1 MNAIKEI
8 VNIKII
14 GIGGGG
20 CNAVNRLLSANVE
33 GVEFIA
39 ANTDMVALNSTNADF
54 KIQLGKELT
63 KGLGAGS
70 VPEVGEQAAQES
82 KEEIRTAIKGTNLL
96 FLTAGMGGGT
106 GTGGIP
112 VIAEIAKEMNVL
124 TIAVVT
130 KPFEYEGRRKMRL
143 AEMGI
148 DKLRE
153 HVDVLVIIPNEMAF
167 KYVPQATPLFKVV
180 QIADDVLH
188 SSIIGI
194 TDIVVKPSLIN
205 LDFADIRTVIKNM
218 KTAHI
223 GIGRAKGENR
233 VLNALKQAA
242 NSPLLESTIEGATQ
256 IIVNVTADLK
266 INGFEVKEALSLIN
280 QVADID
286 ANIIQGMGFDDAL
299 EDEVIVTLIATGFN
313 NRSEPDTSEV
323 LYKKPESADTDK
335 AKEQSIV
342 KGTSSSPFNLK
353 QEEFNIIPKQPA
365 PRQEYNEEPKE
376 TDSSHRIKVDD
387 NDIPP
392 FLMRL
397 RKLNKDKN

>member
-1 MNAIKEI
+1 MNAVKDI
-8 VNIKII
+8 VNLKII

-20 CNAVNRLLSANVE
+20 CNAVNRLINANVE

-39 ANTDMVALNSTNADF
+39 ANTDMVALNGSNADV
-54 KIQLGKELT
+54 KIQLGIELT

-70 VPEVGEQAAQES
+70 VPDIGEQAARES
-82 KEEIRTAIKGTNLL
+82 AEQIKKAIKDANLL

-112 VIAEIAKEMNVL
+112 VVAEIAREMNVL

-130 KPFEYEGRRKMRL
+130 KPFEYEGRRKMKL
-143 AEMGI
+143 AEIGI
-148 DKLRE
+148 EKLRE
-153 HVDVLVIIPNEMAF
+153 FVDVLVVIPNEMAF
-167 KYVPQATPLFKVV
+167 KYVPPTTPLFKVV

-188 SSIIGI
+188 NSIIGI

-256 IIVNVTADLK
+256 IIVNVTADMN

-286 ANIIQGMGFDDAL
+286 ANIIQGMGFDDSL
-299 EDEVIVTLIATGFN
+299 KEEVVVTLIATGFN
-313 NRSEPDTSEV
+313 QKGTQNSQDI
-323 LYKKPESADTDK
+323 LYKKPEIQPPNAPEAEEEAPAKPVMKDK
-335 AKEQSIV
+335 VPEEKPEKQDI
-342 KGTSSSPFNLK
+342 SSRINV
-353 QEEFNIIPKQPA
+353 
-365 PRQEYNEEPKE
+365 
-376 TDSSHRIKVDD
+376 SSREV
-387 NDIPP
+387 PP

-397 RKLNKDKN
+397 RKLNKDSE

>member
-1 MNAIKEI
+1 MNSVKDI
-8 VNIKII
+8 VSIKII

-20 CNAVNRLLSANVE
+20 CNAVNRLINANVE
-33 GVEFIA
+33 GVDFIA
-39 ANTDMVALNSTNADF
+39 ANTDMVALNGSNADI
-54 KIQLGKELT
+54 KIQLGEKLT

-70 VPEVGEQAAQES
+70 IPDIGEQAAKES
-82 KEEIRTAIKGTNLL
+82 KDQIASAIKDANLL

-112 VIAEIAKEMNVL
+112 AVAEIAKEMNIL

-130 KPFEYEGRRKMRL
+130 KPFEYEGRRKMKL
-143 AEMGI
+143 AELGI
-148 DKLRE
+148 EKLRE
-153 HVDVLVIIPNEMAF
+153 NVDVLVVIPNEMAF
-167 KYVPQATPLFKVV
+167 KYVPQTTPLFKVV

-188 SSIIGI
+188 NSIIGI

-256 IIVNVTADLK
+256 IIVNVTADMK
-266 INGFEVKEALSLIN
+266 INGYEVKEALSLIN

-286 ANIIQGMGFDDAL
+286 ANIIQGMGFDDTL
-299 EDEVIVTLIATGFN
+299 EEEVIVTLIATGFN
-313 NRSEPDTSEV
+313 NRPNSSNTDV
-323 LYKKPESADTDK
+323 LYKKPESQTLNYPQ
-335 AKEQSIV
+335 EE
-342 KGTSSSPFNLK
+342 KGSSPFNIAREAQPLPI
-353 QEEFNIIPKQPA
+353 QEEPIA
-365 PRQEYNEEPKE
+365 EERVEVQSGRMKVSSKE
-376 TDSSHRIKVDD
+376 
-387 NDIPP
+387 IPP

-397 RKLNKDKN
+397 RKLNKDGNE

>member
-1 MNAIKEI
+1 MNAVKDI

-20 CNAVNRLLSANVE
+20 CNAVNRLISANVE
-33 GVEFIA
+33 GVEFIS
-39 ANTDMVALNSTNADF
+39 ANTDMVALNGSNADI
-54 KIQLGKELT
+54 KIQLGEKLT

-70 VPEVGEQAAQES
+70 IPDVGEQAAVES
-82 KEEIRTAIKGTNLL
+82 REQIVSAIKDANLL

-112 VIAEIAKEMNVL
+112 VVAGIARELNVL

-130 KPFEYEGRRKMRL
+130 KPFEYEGRRKMKL
-143 AEMGI
+143 ADLGI
-148 DKLRE
+148 EKLRE
-153 HVDVLVIIPNEMAF
+153 YVDVLVVIPNEMAF
-167 KYVPQATPLFKVV
+167 KYVPQTTPLFKVV

-188 SSIIGI
+188 NSIIGI

-256 IIVNVTADLK
+256 IIVNVTADMK

-286 ANIIQGMGFDDAL
+286 ANIIQGMGFDDSL
-299 EDEVIVTLIATGFN
+299 EEEVVVTLIATGFN
-313 NRSEPDTSEV
+313 NKGAQSSQDI
-323 LYKKPESADTDK
+323 LYKKPDMPQMNIPQSE
-335 AKEQSIV
+335 EQNV
-342 KGTSSSPFNLK
+342 TSPFR
-353 QEEFNIIPKQPA
+353 PKSEPA
-365 PRQEYNEEPKE
+365 PIKVEEPAEEKK
-376 TDSSHRIKVDD
+376 DIPSSRIKVESKEL
-387 NDIPP
+387 PP

-397 RKLNKDKN
+397 RKLNKDSE

>member
-1 MNAIKEI
+1 MNAVKDI
-8 VNIKII
+8 VNLKII

-20 CNAVNRLLSANVE
+20 CNAVNRLINANVE

-39 ANTDMVALNSTNADF
+39 ANTDMVALNGSNADV
-54 KIQLGKELT
+54 KIQLGIELT

-70 VPEVGEQAAQES
+70 VPDIGEQAARES
-82 KEEIRTAIKGTNLL
+82 AEQIKKAIKDANLL

-112 VIAEIAKEMNVL
+112 VVAEIAREMNVL

-130 KPFEYEGRRKMRL
+130 KPFEYEGRRKMKL
-143 AEMGI
+143 AEIGI
-148 DKLRE
+148 EKLRE
-153 HVDVLVIIPNEMAF
+153 FVDVLVVIPNEMAF
-167 KYVPQATPLFKVV
+167 KYVPPTTPLFKVV

-188 SSIIGI
+188 NSIIGI

-256 IIVNVTADLK
+256 IIVNVTADMN

-286 ANIIQGMGFDDAL
+286 ANIIQGMGFDDSL
-299 EDEVIVTLIATGFN
+299 KEEVVVTLIATGFN
-313 NRSEPDTSEV
+313 QKGTQNSQDI
-323 LYKKPESADTDK
+323 LYKKPEIQPPNAPEAEEAPAKPVMKDK
-335 AKEQSIV
+335 VPEEKPEKQDI
-342 KGTSSSPFNLK
+342 SSRINV
-353 QEEFNIIPKQPA
+353 
-365 PRQEYNEEPKE
+365 
-376 TDSSHRIKVDD
+376 SSREV
-387 NDIPP
+387 PP

-397 RKLNKDKN
+397 RKLNKDSE

>member
-1 MNAIKEI
+1 MNAVKDI

-20 CNAVNRLLSANVE
+20 CNAVNRLQNANVE
-33 GVEFIA
+33 GVDFIA
-39 ANTDMVALNSTNADF
+39 ANTDMVALNGSNADI
-54 KIQLGKELT
+54 KIQLGEKLT

-70 VPEVGEQAAQES
+70 VPDIGEQAAQES
-82 KEEIRTAIKGTNLL
+82 KEQIVEAIKDANLL

-112 VIAEIAKEMNVL
+112 VIAEIAKEMNIL

-130 KPFEYEGRRKMRL
+130 KPFDYEGRRKMRL
-143 AEMGI
+143 AEIGI
-148 DKLRE
+148 EKLRDQ
-153 HVDVLVIIPNEMAF
+153 VDVLVIIPNEMAF
-167 KYVPQATPLFKVV
+167 KYVPQTTPLYKVV

-205 LDFADIRTVIKNM
+205 LDFADIRTVIRNM

-256 IIVNVTADLK
+256 IIVNVTADMK

-286 ANIIQGMGFDDAL
+286 ANIIQGMGFDDSL
-299 EDEVIVTLIATGFN
+299 EEEVVVTLIATGFN
-313 NRSEPDTSEV
+313 NNNVPNTSDV
-323 LYKKPESADTDK
+323 LYKKPEPTPALNIESQEDNN
-335 AKEQSIV
+335 
-342 KGTSSSPFNLK
+342 SSSPFNIK
-353 QEEFNIIPKQPA
+353 E
-365 PRQEYNEEPKE
+365 EEPVQE
-376 TDSSHRIKVDD
+376 QQQEVVEEIEQQNDTPSHRMKV
-387 NDIPP
+387 NDSNIPP

-397 RKLNKDKN
+397 RKLNKNKD

>member
-1 MNAIKEI
+1 MNAVRDI

-20 CNAVNRLLSANVE
+20 CNAVNRLKNANVE
-33 GVEFIA
+33 GVQFIA
-39 ANTDMVALNSTNADF
+39 ANTDMVALNSSIAEL
-54 KIQLGKELT
+54 KIQLGAKLT

-70 VPEVGEQAAQES
+70 VPEIGEQAAIES
-82 KEEIRTAIKGTNLL
+82 KEQITEAIKDAHLL

-112 VIAEIAKEMNVL
+112 VIAEIAKELNIL

-143 AEMGI
+143 AEIGI

-153 HVDVLVIIPNEMAF
+153 HVDVLVVIPNEMAF
-167 KYVPQATPLFKVV
+167 KFVPPTTPLYKVV

-194 TDIVVKPSLIN
+194 TYIVFKPSLIN

-256 IIVNVTADLK
+256 IIVNVTADMN

-280 QVADID
+280 QVADVD
-286 ANIIQGMGFDDAL
+286 ANIIQGLGFDDTL
-299 EDEVIVTLIATGFN
+299 KDEVIVTLIATGFN
-313 NRSEPDTSEV
+313 QNSIPNTTDV
-323 LYKKPESADTDK
+323 LSKRPETPALGIKTE
-335 AKEQSIV
+335 EQQQV
-342 KGTSSSPFNLK
+342 SSSPFNIQPQNIYK
-353 QEEFNIIPKQPA
+353 MQEPPIKE
-365 PRQEYNEEPKE
+365 EEEPKE
-376 TDSSHRIKVDD
+376 IPSHRMKVRD

-392 FLMRL
+392 FLRV
-397 RKLNKDKN
+397 KKIK

>member
-1 MNAIKEI
+1 MNAVKDI
-8 VNIKII
+8 VNLKII

-20 CNAVNRLLSANVE
+20 CNAVNRLINANVE

-39 ANTDMVALNSTNADF
+39 ANTDMVALNGSNADV
-54 KIQLGKELT
+54 KIQLGIELT

-70 VPEVGEQAAQES
+70 VPDIGEQAARES
-82 KEEIRTAIKGTNLL
+82 AEQIKKAIKDANLL

-112 VIAEIAKEMNVL
+112 VVAEIAREMNVL

-130 KPFEYEGRRKMRL
+130 KPFEYEGRRKMKL
-143 AEMGI
+143 AEIGI
-148 DKLRE
+148 EKLRE
-153 HVDVLVIIPNEMAF
+153 FVDVLVVIPNEMAF
-167 KYVPQATPLFKVV
+167 KYVPPTTPLFKVV

-188 SSIIGI
+188 NSIIGI

-256 IIVNVTADLK
+256 IIVNVTADMN

-286 ANIIQGMGFDDAL
+286 ANIIQGMGFDDSL
-299 EDEVIVTLIATGFN
+299 KEEVVVTLIATGFN
-313 NRSEPDTSEV
+313 QKGIQNSQDI
-323 LYKKPESADTDK
+323 LYKKPEIQPPNAPEAEEEAPAKPVMKDK
-335 AKEQSIV
+335 VPEEKPEKQDI
-342 KGTSSSPFNLK
+342 SSRINV
-353 QEEFNIIPKQPA
+353 
-365 PRQEYNEEPKE
+365 
-376 TDSSHRIKVDD
+376 SSREV
-387 NDIPP
+387 PP

-397 RKLNKDKN
+397 RKLNKDSE

>member
-1 MNAIKEI
+1 MNAVKDI

-20 CNAVNRLLSANVE
+20 CNAVNRLIDAKVE
-33 GVEFIA
+33 GVEFIS
-39 ANTDMVALNSTNADF
+39 ANTDMVALNSSNADV
-54 KIQLGKELT
+54 KIQLGVELT

-70 VPEVGEQAAQES
+70 VPDIGEQAAQES
-82 KEEIRTAIKGTNLL
+82 REQIIRAIKDANLL

-112 VIAEIAKEMNVL
+112 VVASIAKELNVL

-130 KPFEYEGRRKMRL
+130 KPFEYEGRRKMKL
-143 AEMGI
+143 AELGI
-148 DKLRE
+148 EKLRE
-153 HVDVLVIIPNEMAF
+153 NVDVLVVIPNEMAF
-167 KYVPQATPLFKVV
+167 KYVPQTTPLYKVV

-188 SSIIGI
+188 NSIIGV

-256 IIVNVTADLK
+256 IIVNVTADMK

-286 ANIIQGMGFDDAL
+286 ANIIQGMGFDDTL
-299 EDEVIVTLIATGFN
+299 EEEVVVTLIATGFN
-313 NRSEPDTSEV
+313 HKGAQSSQDI
-323 LYKKPESADTDK
+323 LYKKPDMSQAPIP
-335 AKEQSIV
+335 Q
-342 KGTSSSPFNLK
+342 P
-353 QEEFNIIPKQPA
+353 EEIQP
-365 PRQEYNEEPKE
+365 
-376 TDSSHRIKVDD
+376 RIKTASPEISPEKDEKKDIPSARMKVDSKEL
-387 NDIPP
+387 PP

-397 RKLNKDKN
+397 RKLNKDSE

>member
-1 MNAIKEI
+1 MNAVKDI

-20 CNAVNRLLSANVE
+20 CNAVNRLIGANVE
-33 GVEFIA
+33 GVQFIA
-39 ANTDMVALNSTNADF
+39 ANTDMVALNGSNADI
-54 KIQLGKELT
+54 KIQLGVELT

-70 VPEVGEQAAQES
+70 VPDIGEQAAQES
-82 KEEIRTAIKGTNLL
+82 REQIISAIKDANLL

-112 VIAEIAKEMNVL
+112 VVAAIAKELNVL

-130 KPFEYEGRRKMRL
+130 KPFEYEGRRKMKL
-143 AEMGI
+143 AELGI
-148 DKLRE
+148 EKLRE
-153 HVDVLVIIPNEMAF
+153 NVDVLVVIPNEMAF
-167 KYVPQATPLFKVV
+167 KYVPQTTPLYKVV

-188 SSIIGI
+188 NSIIGV

-256 IIVNVTADLK
+256 IIVNVTADMK

-286 ANIIQGMGFDDAL
+286 ANIIQGMGFDDTL
-299 EDEVIVTLIATGFN
+299 EEEVVVTLIATGFN
-313 NRSEPDTSEV
+313 HKGVQSSQDI
-323 LYKKPESADTDK
+323 LYKKPEIPQASIPQAEENQPRPKVAMPEVPEEKEEKKDIPSA
-335 AKEQSIV
+335 
-342 KGTSSSPFNLK
+342 
-353 QEEFNIIPKQPA
+353 
-365 PRQEYNEEPKE
+365 RM
-376 TDSSHRIKVDD
+376 KVDSKEL
-387 NDIPP
+387 PP

-397 RKLNKDKN
+397 RKLNKDSE